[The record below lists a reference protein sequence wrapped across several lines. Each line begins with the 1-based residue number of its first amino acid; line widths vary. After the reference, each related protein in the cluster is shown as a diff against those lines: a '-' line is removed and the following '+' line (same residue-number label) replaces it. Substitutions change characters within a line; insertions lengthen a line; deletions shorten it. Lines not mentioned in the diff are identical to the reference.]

1 MRNTSEFEAIIEQAR
16 YYRAL
21 CTEDA
26 ALSPIA
32 PVGDAMI
39 RRTRLLSQFELATL
53 STFKHY

>member
-1 MRNTSEFEAIIEQAR
+1 MAPEFEAIIEQAR
-16 YYRAL
+16 YHRAL
-21 CTEDA
+21 CIEYA
-26 ALSPIA
+26 ALSPIT

>member
-1 MRNTSEFEAIIEQAR
+1 VRKPPEFEAIIEQAR
-16 YYRAL
+16 YHRAL
-21 CTEDA
+21 CMEYA
-26 ALSPIA
+26 ALSPIM